1 MAMAMAQ
8 WLCYDIIKQMKW
20 NGRSFMVMDDK
31 LANIDKLEIGCVYTY
46 KKLTDT
52 LGWKQYQSV
61 SSNGAKAQLKIVYAY
76 YEVKKVEVGKAN
88 GYFIKS
94 KRKEPL
100 PLNDI
105 GRMKQN
111 LTLQFPTEECY
122 ERAKELIE
130 NLLKEE
136 GIEFKVIVAKGR
148 NR

>member
-1 MAMAMAQ
+1 MDDK
-8 WLCYDIIKQMKW
+8 L
-20 NGRSFMVMDDK
+20 DDK
-31 LANIDKLEIGCVYTY
+31 LANIDKLEVGCVYTY

-52 LGWKQYQSV
+52 LGWKQFQSI
-61 SSNGAKAQLKIVYAY
+61 SSNGAKAQLKIVFAHYD
-76 YEVKKVEVGKAN
+76 VKKVEVGKAN
-88 GYFIKS
+88 GYLIV
-94 KRKEPL
+94 KRREKPL

-111 LTLQFPTEECY
+111 LTLQFENEQTY

>member
-1 MAMAMAQ
+1 
-8 WLCYDIIKQMKW
+8 
-20 NGRSFMVMDDK
+20 MVAMDDK
-31 LANIDKLEIGCVYTY
+31 LANIDKLEVGCTYTY

-52 LGWKQYQSV
+52 LGWKQFQSL
-61 SSNGAKAQLKIVYAY
+61 SSNGAKAQLKIVHAY

-88 GYFIKS
+88 GYLIV
-94 KRKEPL
+94 KRRDKPL
-100 PLNDI
+100 PLNDV

-111 LTLQFPTEECY
+111 LTVQFEDEQTY

-136 GIEFKVIVAKGR
+136 GIEFKIVVAKGR

>member
-1 MAMAMAQ
+1 
-8 WLCYDIIKQMKW
+8 
-20 NGRSFMVMDDK
+20 MDDK

-52 LGWKQYQSV
+52 LRWKQFQSI
-61 SSNGAKAQLKIVYAY
+61 SSNGAKAQLKIVFAHYD
-76 YEVKKVEVGKAN
+76 VKKVEVGKAN
-88 GYFIKS
+88 GYLIV
-94 KRKEPL
+94 KRREKPL

-111 LTLQFPTEECY
+111 LTLQFENEQTY

-136 GIEFKVIVAKGR
+136 GIEYKVIIAKGR

>member
-1 MAMAMAQ
+1 
-8 WLCYDIIKQMKW
+8 MK
-20 NGRSFMVMDDK
+20 GELVMDDK
-31 LANIDKLEIGCVYTY
+31 LANIDKLEVGCVYTY

-52 LGWKQYQSV
+52 LGWKQFQSI
-61 SSNGAKAQLKIVYAY
+61 SSNGAKAQLKIVFAHYD
-76 YEVKKVEVGKAN
+76 VKKVEVGKAN
-88 GYFIKS
+88 GYLIV
-94 KRKEPL
+94 KRREKPL

-111 LTLQFPTEECY
+111 LTLQFEDEQTY

-136 GIEFKVIVAKGR
+136 GIDFKVIVAKGR

>member
-1 MAMAMAQ
+1 
-8 WLCYDIIKQMKW
+8 MK
-20 NGRSFMVMDDK
+20 GELVMDDK
-31 LANIDKLEIGCVYTY
+31 LANIDKLEVGCIYTY

-61 SSNGAKAQLKIVYAY
+61 SSNGAKAQLKIVYAH
-76 YEVKKVEVGKAN
+76 YEVKKVEIGKAN
-88 GYFIKS
+88 GYFIVK

-111 LTLQFPTEECY
+111 LTLQFENEQTY

-130 NLLKEE
+130 NFLKEE
-136 GIEFKVIVAKGR
+136 GIEFKVVVVKGR
-148 NR
+148 KR